1 MIYSVRRRR
10 AYRTLNC
17 AFLFNRLIRFFKAS
31 LFCSLFEMP
40 KSRSTEELEQLANI
54 TVDHNIPVKLYFR
67 SAELLLKQARVYK
80 LENDLEHAYILYMKY
95 TK

>member
-1 MIYSVRRRR
+1 MS
-10 AYRTLNC
+10 
-17 AFLFNRLIRFFKAS
+17 
-31 LFCSLFEMP
+31 